1 MRSAL
6 HPSHPPHPAHLILTL
21 AHLAHGP
28 TSPTSPTPPTPPT
41 PQADACLHGL
51 RKAEA
56 LRDEL
61 GMESDATIDQVIE
74 HAIETLAI
82 DTPLGVRRSVSNLD
96 ACLKA
101 LGVEVPA
108 ATARSGRG
116 GLAALPRRG
125 AAAAEGS
132 EAAEAGAPE
141 LTVGTDGSTPMPRRP
156 GASQSAHAAAAPPAS
171 GSAAAAS
178 AAAHRAAEPVAPPG
192 EARSGRGAAAA
203 SERPDSAPPPPPPA
217 LPPKPPQPPVHVAL
231 RFQPAVAA
239 LALPGPLGKQACASA
254 HSARSTPAA
263 PAAAP
268 LHLCTPA

>member
-1 MRSAL
+1 MHAHRTPSPPLSYCSSPMRSAL

-116 GLAALPRRG
+116 GLAALPRR
-125 AAAAEGS
+125 
-132 EAAEAGAPE
+132 
-141 LTVGTDGSTPMPRRP
+141 P

-239 LALPGPLGKQACASA
+239 LALPGPFGKQACASA